1 MSDEEPKSTEISI
14 GDIYDNLSAAPVP
27 PSKEKPKTTEE
38 FEEIEDTASENRIRS
53 SCIEVSGDIEY
64 KNSLIFK
71 HHPVAAGIKAFK
83 HKSPIFTDAPIM
95 AAAIAFR
102 IQEENSKRSRLK
114 AADVFKNTETAKL
127 IPKIRA
133 VPEIICVAD
142 HPKAAEFAQKYN
154 LSVAAAGFMIYRD
167 DIKNS
172 IVVIGKDD
180 SALLSVCRL
189 AERGSRPYLI
199 LGFPAGLNTQK
210 DAKRYLAETDLATPL
225 ITMPHTKGG
234 IEAAAACFVELMKI
248 YEDGL

>member
-1 MSDEEPKSTEISI
+1 MSDEEPNSTEISI

-27 PSKEKPKTTEE
+27 SRKEKPKKTEE
-38 FEEIEDTASENRIRS
+38 FNEIEDTASENRIRS

-64 KNSLIFK
+64 KNALIFK

-83 HKSPIFTDAPIM
+83 NKSPIFTDTPIM
-95 AAAIAFR
+95 ASAIAFK
-102 IQEENSKRSRLK
+102 IQEENSKRSHIK
-114 AADVFKNTETAKL
+114 AADVFKNTEPTFQ
-127 IPKIRA
+127 KIRG

-154 LSVAAAGFMIYRD
+154 LSTAAAGFMIYRD

-172 IVVIGKDD
+172 VVVIGKDD

-248 YEDGL
+248 YEDSL